1 MFELNFDGYFLEVVV
16 EMFDFSECFVWFS
29 RTSPSC
35 ELELN
40 KNRHVYDDEDDKQY
54 NLTANKKND
63 RTLRALVFPICLL
76 SDSYCVLFVL
86 FHKNPKIHTN
96 FKSLFVQRKRK
107 KTTGKILCAALKNKQ
122 GGTPFATMQRNF
134 LAIN

>member
-1 MFELNFDGYFLEVVV
+1 MGISWKLLWKCLTFPNVS
-16 EMFDFSECFVWFS
+16 FDFPE
-29 RTSPSC
+29 TSPSC
-35 ELELN
+35 ELKLN

-86 FHKNPKIHTN
+86 LHKYPKNSHK
-96 FKSLFVQRKRK
+96 F
-107 KTTGKILCAALKNKQ
+107 
-122 GGTPFATMQRNF
+122 
-134 LAIN
+134 